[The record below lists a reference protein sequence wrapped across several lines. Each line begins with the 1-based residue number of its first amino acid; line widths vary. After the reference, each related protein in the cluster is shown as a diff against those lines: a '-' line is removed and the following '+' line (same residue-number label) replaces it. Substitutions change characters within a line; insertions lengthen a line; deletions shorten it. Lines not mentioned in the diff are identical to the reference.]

1 MESRFR
7 IFLLKAALGAACILG
22 LQGIAAAQDAPSE
35 QVIEPEL
42 DRREI
47 QQARIDT
54 EDFEF
59 GGYVGVMSIEDF
71 GTDLVYGGRFAYHLT
86 ESFFMEAVLGKS
98 TAGKTSYELLSG
110 AADLLTDS
118 EREFTYYNASL
129 GWNMLPGEVFL
140 GKNRAFNSAVY
151 LVAGIGSTQFAG
163 DNHFTVN
170 IGAGIRF
177 LASDWVALHLDIR
190 NHMFDSDLLG
200 EEKTTFNIESHL
212 GVTFFF

>member
-1 MESRFR
+1 METRIR
-7 IFLLKAALGAACILG
+7 IFLLKVALGMVLILG
-22 LQGIAAAQDAPSE
+22 QQATTAAQDAPSQ

-47 QQARIDT
+47 QLAKIDT

-59 GGYVGVMSIEDF
+59 GGYVGMMSIEDF
-71 GTDLVYGGRFAYHLT
+71 GTDLVYGSRFAYHLT
-86 ESFFMEAVLGKS
+86 ESFFVEAALGKS
-98 TAGKTSYELLSG
+98 KAGKTSYELLSG

-118 EREFTYYNASL
+118 ERNFTYYNASI

-151 LVAGIGSTQFAG
+151 LIAGIGSTQFAG
-163 DNHFTVN
+163 DNHFTIN

-190 NHMFDSDLLG
+190 DHMFDSDLLG